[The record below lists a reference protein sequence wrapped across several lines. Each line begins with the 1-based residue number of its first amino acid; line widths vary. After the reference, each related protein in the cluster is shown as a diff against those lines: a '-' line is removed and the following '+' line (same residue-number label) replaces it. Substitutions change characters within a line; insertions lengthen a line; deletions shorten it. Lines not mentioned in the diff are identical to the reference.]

1 MVDPKIECKNLTEI
15 ILDNITEGVFTIDH
29 EFNITSFNKAA
40 SQITGF
46 PTEQAIGK
54 KCYDVFRSDICEE
67 GCVLK
72 KAIENGKNSYSKIV
86 YIITRKGF
94 RIPIKVT
101 GAALK
106 DKKGNILGGVQTFRD
121 LSTEDDLRKFIR
133 RNYSYHDIV
142 SKNPA
147 MWQLFD
153 LLPQVADSNST
164 VLIEGESGTGKE
176 LVARVIHQLSARAD
190 KNFVAINCGGLPD
203 NLLESELFGYK
214 AGAFTDARRDKI
226 GRIALAEGGTLFLD
240 EIGDISQAFQV
251 KLLRFLQEKT
261 YEPLGSV
268 ETINANVR
276 IIAATNKNLEE
287 LVAEGNFRKD
297 LYYRI
302 KVVRLHIPPLRQRK
316 EDIPLLIDHFI
327 RRFNNLQG
335 KSIEG
340 VSPRVLEI
348 LMRHSYPGN
357 VRELENIIEHAFVLC
372 NEDIIQEKHLPID
385 LFEQRPEEIQD
396 EYQKK
401 LNEMEAELILRTLEE
416 HNWNRQAAARALNIH
431 KTTLFRKIKRLGIKL
446 PHVDGRHRHVND

>member
-1 MVDPKIECKNLTEI
+1 MVNPKIECKNLTEI

-72 KAIENGKNSYSKIV
+72 KAIKNGKNSYSKIV

-106 DKKGNILGGVQTFRD
+106 DRKGNILGGVQTFRD

-142 SKNPA
+142 SKNSA
-147 MWQLFD
+147 MWKLFD

-268 ETINANVR
+268 ETIKANVR
-276 IIAATNKNLEE
+276 IIAATNKNLAE
-287 LVAEGNFRKD
+287 LVADGIFRKD

-302 KVVRLHIPPLRQRK
+302 KVVSLHIPPLRQRK
-316 EDIPLLIDHFI
+316 EDIPILIDHFI

-348 LMRHSYPGN
+348 LMRHSFPGN

-401 LNEMEAELILRTLEE
+401 LNEMEAELILRTLQE

-446 PHVDGRHRHVND
+446 PRIDGRNRHVNE